1 MLREASVPRADWRED
16 CEAVGFSF
24 HSMDGIYWDETACYR
39 LNGEQ
44 VDELEAATEE
54 LHGMCIQA
62 VEHIIKEKRFDE
74 LRLAPSFAEYA
85 AKSWAKAEPSL
96 FGRFDFAYDGKG
108 PPKLLEYNADTPT
121 GLLEAAVVQW
131 RWMQAVQPD
140 ADQFNS
146 LHEKLIERWPAM
158 RADWPVDALLSFSS
172 VRENE
177 EDFGNIEYLR
187 DTAAQA
193 GFQTQWLAVE
203 DIGWADPERRFVDLA
218 NRPIDVLVKLYPW
231 EWVFADAFGAR
242 LSGSE
247 LRVVEPPWK
256 ALLSNKGLLV
266 VLWEL
271 FPDHPN
277 LLPAYFSPGRIRGD
291 YVEKPIYSREG
302 ANVTI
307 RQGGRVLRE
316 PGSYGAEG
324 FVYQAYT
331 PIPRFGDSYMTVGS
345 WVVGDRAAGI
355 GIREDASEITCN
367 TSRFLPHYF
376 R

>member
-1 MLREASVPRADWRED
+1 MQRESSVPRPDWRED
-16 CEAVGFSF
+16 CDAVGFSF
-24 HSMDGIYWDETACYR
+24 HSMDGVYWDETACYR
-39 LNGEQ
+39 LSAEQ

-54 LHGMCIQA
+54 LHGMCLQA
-62 VEHIIKEKRFDE
+62 AEHIVKERRFED
-74 LRLAPSFAEYA
+74 LRLAPAFADYLA
-85 AKSWAKAEPSL
+85 NSWAKREPSL

-121 GLLEAAVVQW
+121 ALLEASVVQW
-131 RWMQAVQPD
+131 RWLQAVHPD

-146 LHEKLIERWPAM
+146 LHEKLIEHWAEM
-158 RADWPVDALLSFSS
+158 RSDWPVDALLTFAS

-193 GFQTQWLAVE
+193 GFQTQRLAVE
-203 DIGWADPERRFVDLA
+203 DIGWADGPRRFVDLA

-231 EWVFADAFGAR
+231 EWMFADTFGVNLPESA
-242 LSGSE
+242 

-256 ALLSNKGLLV
+256 ALLSNKALLV

-271 FPDHPN
+271 FPEHAN

-331 PIPRFGDSYMTVGS
+331 PIPRYGDSYMTVGS
-345 WVVGDRAAGI
+345 WIVGDRAAGI

>member
-1 MLREASVPRADWRED
+1 MQRESSVPRADWRED

-24 HSMDGIYWDETACYR
+24 HSMDGVYWDETACYR
-39 LNGEQ
+39 LSAEQ

-54 LHGMCIQA
+54 LHSMCLQA
-62 VEHIIKEKRFDE
+62 AEHIVKERRFDD
-74 LRLAPSFAEYA
+74 LRLAPAFAEYLA
-85 AKSWAKAEPSL
+85 DSWAKRQPSL

-121 GLLEAAVVQW
+121 ALLEASVVQW
-131 RWMQAVQPD
+131 RWLQAVHPD

-146 LHEKLIERWPAM
+146 LHEKLIERWVEM
-158 RADWPVDALLSFSS
+158 RGDWPVDALLTFAS

-193 GFQTQWLAVE
+193 GFQTQRLAVE
-203 DIGWADPERRFVDLA
+203 DIGWADGPRRFVDLA

-231 EWVFADAFGAR
+231 EWMFADAFGAK
-242 LSGSE
+242 LPESA

-256 ALLSNKGLLV
+256 ALLSNKALLV

-271 FPDHPN
+271 FPEHAN

-331 PIPRFGDSYMTVGS
+331 PIPRYGDSYMTVGS
-345 WVVGDRAAGI
+345 WIVGDRAAGI